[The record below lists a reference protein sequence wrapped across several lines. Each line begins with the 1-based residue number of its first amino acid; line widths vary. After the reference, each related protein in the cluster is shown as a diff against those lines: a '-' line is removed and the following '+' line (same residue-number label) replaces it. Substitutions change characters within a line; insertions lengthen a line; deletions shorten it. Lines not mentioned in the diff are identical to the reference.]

1 MSTASSAN
9 IFTNREL
16 EMLSRALSLRRLSY
30 ALLAGEKN
38 AYLIQLPAIQEKL
51 VEILRAN
58 VGEIVHSEV
67 IYSSLV
73 ITRANRRDQGLSLPQ
88 SASLSH

>member
-1 MSTASSAN
+1 
-9 IFTNREL
+9 
-16 EMLSRALSLRRLSY
+16 MLSRALSLRRLSY
-30 ALLAGEKN
+30 AILAGEKN

-67 IYSSLV
+67 
-73 ITRANRRDQGLSLPQ
+73 RRFDT
-88 SASLSH
+88 

>member
-1 MSTASSAN
+1 
-9 IFTNREL
+9 
-16 EMLSRALSLRRLSY
+16 MLSRALSLRRLSY
-30 ALLAGEKN
+30 AILAGEKN

-67 IYSSLV
+67 RCFDTLCICCLILLS
-73 ITRANRRDQGLSLPQ
+73 GLSLP
-88 SASLSH
+88 SSLAV